1 LGDKWLLKSTEGDV
15 VSAVNTLYKVNDVN
29 FDVIHLNHKP
39 ITEHYYVF
47 YPNTPMVCTIHSE
60 VIALEE
66 PVPTTQVN
74 KKNIAIRPEIKK
86 YIVDDFNVDSNL
98 VEVVYNPIDN
108 IRFKLGPEQH
118 RVKKRILFVGTIDY
132 LRKKYNTR
140 FS

>member
-1 LGDKWLLKSTEGDV
+1 
-15 VSAVNTLYKVNDVN
+15 
-29 FDVIHLNHKP
+29 
-39 ITEHYYVF
+39 
-47 YPNTPMVCTIHSE
+47 MVCTIHSE

-66 PVPTTQVN
+66 PVLTPEI
-74 KKNIAIRPEIKK
+74 KKYIAIRPEIKK

-132 LRKKYNTR
+132 LRKNTIQDLVNTTKENNEELWIVGKKNDTYLDDI
-140 FS
+140 F